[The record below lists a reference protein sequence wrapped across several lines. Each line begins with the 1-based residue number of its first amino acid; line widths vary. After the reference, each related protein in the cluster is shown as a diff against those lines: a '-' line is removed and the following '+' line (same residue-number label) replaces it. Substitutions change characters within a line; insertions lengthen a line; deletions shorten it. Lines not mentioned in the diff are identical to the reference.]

1 MFPWGT
7 KYLLQVKKG
16 TYELCFAERYPLER
30 YSEWLATGSLRPAV
44 CDPKHTQKSIS
55 YKFNEYIYNYIIMS
69 IIINRIMAVIVVI
82 IIIIIIN
89 C

>member
-1 MFPWGT
+1 MFCWKVPFGKVQWMVSYWLITACSLWPKAHT
-7 KYLLQVKKG
+7 KINKLQIQWV
-16 TYELCFAERYPLER
+16 
-30 YSEWLATGSLRPAV
+30 
-44 CDPKHTQKSIS
+44 
-55 YKFNEYIYNYIIMS
+55 YIYNYIIMS